1 MDETRHNRKT
11 AYRLLIIEAV
21 IIISICLLIYAFFA
35 QQHAY
40 SVVLGGLAF
49 ILPNAL
55 FVRLSLGKSAAE
67 SNYFL
72 ARFYL
77 GEATKIVSTI
87 IIFAISIYL
96 ISPLN
101 IGLMFVAY
109 GLTLMVNLTGLAIT
123 MGKQTES

>member
-11 AYRLLIIEAV
+11 AYRLLIIEATTIFV
-21 IIISICLLIYAFFA
+21 FSLLIYAFTS
-35 QQHAY
+35 QEHAY
-40 SVVLGGLAF
+40 SVILGGLAF

-67 SNYFL
+67 SNNVL

-87 IIFAISIYL
+87 VIFAISIYL

-109 GLTLMVNLTGLAIT
+109 GLTLLVNLTGLAIT